1 MRLTSLS
8 LGALTL
14 LLLIAVPVNAAPALH
29 KGSQTSY
36 NLSVSISVFQS
47 CEPILTSTLS
57 AGMVRPMIAMISPSL
72 NINGTLGCIV
82 TDLTATTA
90 TLNVTR
96 DITTS
101 SGETIT
107 PATHHTWNF
116 NESIDLATRIATI
129 LPFIE
134 PEIDQALRMAQTN
147 IGVTM
152 PTGTSWG
159 STMSGLDVTMM
170 RQSLQT
176 MWWVNG
182 PLKVNDTVPVLVLP
196 TNVTG
201 STSLDLGGSIGTRS
215 AWTLAFPRTGSPL
228 PPDPMTTMASTGPIT
243 NNFGFALT
251 FNYDQTSDLLL
262 SASADI
268 HLGFSEETFI
278 PPAPCSS
285 SATTAPAL
293 TVCPATPIPLM
304 RQFGIDV
311 QVSLKL
317 TSTTLDL
324 SQRLTPTSGSE
335 SSTESSFGSGSGT
348 GTGNGQGPGTSPGRG
363 SNFGSNSGSGS
374 GYNPGTSGTTTG
386 AGQSSDNLA
395 QSKSTTKSVSLVP
408 WMYGILGIIAAA
420 IIGSAVLIARRRIKE
435 PPSKS
440 RSHTRQFRGLNYFRD
455 SKEHLLRLKSALNR
469 PNHTNPVSD
478 GMLMGEFPDI

>member
-57 AGMVRPMIAMISPSL
+57 AGIVRPMIAMISPSL
-72 NINGTLGCIV
+72 NINGTLGWIV
-82 TDLTATTA
+82 TDLNATTA

-107 PATHHTWNF
+107 PATHHTGNF

-348 GTGNGQGPGTSPGRG
+348 GTGNGQGPGTSPDGVLTPDQTQAR
-363 SNFGSNSGSGS
+363 
-374 GYNPGTSGTTTG
+374 G
-386 AGQSSDNLA
+386 AGTIQGRA
-395 QSKSTTKSVSLVP
+395 VQQRE
-408 WMYGILGIIAAA
+408 LGNHQIIW
-420 IIGSAVLIARRRIKE
+420 RNQNP
-435 PPSKS
+435 PPS
-440 RSHTRQFRGLNYFRD
+440 RSAWYHGCTGF
-455 SKEHLLRLKSALNR
+455 
-469 PNHTNPVSD
+469 
-478 GMLMGEFPDI
+478 

>member
-1 MRLTSLS
+1 MHTVNPFYEIRSKVRHRIVMRLTSLS

-57 AGMVRPMIAMISPSL
+57 AGIVRPMIAMISPSL
-72 NINGTLGCIV
+72 NINGTLGWIV
-82 TDLTATTA
+82 TDLNATTA

-107 PATHHTWNF
+107 PATHHTGNF
-116 NESIDLATRIATI
+116 NESIDLATRIATM

-134 PEIDQALRMAQTN
+134 PEMDQALRMAQTN
-147 IGVTM
+147 IGATM
-152 PTGTSWG
+152 PTGASRG
-159 STMSGLDVTMM
+159 STMPGLDVTMM
-170 RQSLQT
+170 RQPPHT

-182 PLKVNDTVPVLVLP
+182 PLKVDDTVPVLVFP
-196 TNVTG
+196 TSVTG
-201 STSLDLGGSIGTRS
+201 STSLDLGGSIETRS
-215 AWTLAFPRTGSPL
+215 AWTLAFPRIGSPL
-228 PPDPMTTMASTGPIT
+228 PPDPMTTMASTIPIT

-251 FNYDQTSDLLL
+251 VNYDQTSDLLH

-268 HLGFSEETFI
+268 HLGFGEETFI
-278 PPAPCSS
+278 PPAPCSP

-293 TVCPATPIPLM
+293 TVCPATPIPVM

-311 QVSLKL
+311 RASLKL

-335 SSTESSFGSGSGT
+335 SLTESSSGSGSDT
-348 GTGNGQGPGTSPGRG
+348 GTGNGQGPGTSPDGVLTPDQTQAR
-363 SNFGSNSGSGS
+363 
-374 GYNPGTSGTTTG
+374 G
-386 AGQSSDNLA
+386 AGTIQGRA
-395 QSKSTTKSVSLVP
+395 VQQRE
-408 WMYGILGIIAAA
+408 LGNHPIIW
-420 IIGSAVLIARRRIKE
+420 RN
-435 PPSKS
+435 
-440 RSHTRQFRGLNYFRD
+440 Q
-455 SKEHLLRLKSALNR
+455 
-469 PNHTNPVSD
+469 NP
-478 GMLMGEFPDI
+478 

>member
-29 KGSQTSY
+29 TGSQTSY
-36 NLSVSISVFQS
+36 NLSVSISILQS
-47 CEPILTSTLS
+47 CAAILGSTLS
-57 AGMVRPMIAMISPSL
+57 AGAVCPMIEMILPSL
-72 NINGTLGCIV
+72 TINGTLGWTV
-82 TDLTATTA
+82 TDLNATTA

-96 DITTS
+96 DIITS

-107 PATHHTWNF
+107 PVTHHTGSF
-116 NESIDLATRIATI
+116 NESIDLATRIATV

-134 PEIDQALRMAQTN
+134 PEMDQALQVAQTN
-147 IGVTM
+147 MGATL

-159 STMSGLDVTMM
+159 STMSAFDVTNM
-170 RQSLQT
+170 RQPLHT

-182 PLKVNDTVPVLVLP
+182 PLKVNDTVPVLVFP

-201 STSLDLGGSIGTRS
+201 STGIDLGGSIGTRS
-215 AWTLAFPRTGSPL
+215 AWTLAFSRTGSLL
-228 PPDPMTTMASTGPIT
+228 PPDPMATLTSSIPIAD
-243 NNFGFALT
+243 NSGFSLS

-262 SASADI
+262 TASAGI
-268 HLGFSEETFI
+268 HLGIGEETFI
-278 PPAPCSS
+278 PPAPCDS

-293 TVCPATPIPLM
+293 TVCPTAPMAVM

-311 QVSLKL
+311 QASLKL
-317 TSTTLDL
+317 ASTTLDL
-324 SQRLTPTSGSE
+324 SQRLTLTSGSE
-335 SSTESSFGSGSGT
+335 SPTESSSSSGSET
-348 GTGNGQGPGTSPGRG
+348 GTGNGQGSGTGPGQG
-363 SNFGSNSGSGS
+363 SNSGSNSGSGS

-386 AGQSSDNLA
+386 AGQPSNNPA
-395 QSKSTTKSVSLVP
+395 QSKSTTKSLSLVP

-435 PPSKS
+435 PPFQVLVAHPS
-440 RSHTRQFRGLNYFRD
+440 
-455 SKEHLLRLKSALNR
+455 
-469 PNHTNPVSD
+469 V
-478 GMLMGEFPDI
+478 

>member
-57 AGMVRPMIAMISPSL
+57 AGIVRPMIAMISPSL
-72 NINGTLGCIV
+72 NINGTLGWIV
-82 TDLTATTA
+82 TDLNATTA

-107 PATHHTWNF
+107 PATHHTGNF

-201 STSLDLGGSIGTRS
+201 PTSLDLGGSIGTRS

-435 PPSKS
+435 PPF
-440 RSHTRQFRGLNYFRD
+440 Q
-455 SKEHLLRLKSALNR
+455 
-469 PNHTNPVSD
+469 VSVAH
-478 GMLMGEFPDI
+478 PSV